1 MELVI
6 SKSANINYLAKIVDI
21 KNFTSHPDPE
31 TTKLKCTHI
40 DGYNIVVGID
50 SKPGLYVYF
59 PTSCEINPILLSYAN
74 LYRHKERNNNEH
86 ESGFFEDNGR
96 VKAIKLRGVISE
108 GFLMDFDL
116 FNNFLVDNISKRFG
130 DEEIPVN
137 TEFDSVKDG
146 TKEFWICKKY
156 IVKVQTFSGSKES
169 RYQKKVKKFNRVIDT
184 QFRFHYETA
193 QIKKIPNAIKPD
205 DLISCT
211 SKWHGTSGIS
221 AYVLCKKPVK
231 WYEFWKKYTIDY
243 DYLYSSRS
251 VIKNA
256 NYNKNQNG
264 GYYGCDVW
272 KYADDYI
279 KPFLQKGMTAYYEIV
294 GFLPNGVYIQKN
306 YDYGCIPPK
315 SENDYK
321 PEINF
326 KVRIYRLTLTNVDG
340 QVHEFSAREVQQW
353 CKNNGLIPVTELYY
367 GYAKDLYKDLD
378 ISEHWYE
385 NLLERLSNDKNFYM
399 EMDSPDCNNKVPHE
413 GIVIKKENMIPAAAK
428 LKCWTFLNKT
438 EQEALDKG
446 ESNIEDEN

>member
-1 MELVI
+1 MELII
-6 SKSANINYLAKIVDI
+6 SKNANINYLAKIVDI
-21 KNFTSHPDPE
+21 QTFTPHPDPE

-40 DGYNIVVGID
+40 DGYNIIVGID
-50 SKPGLYVYF
+50 SEPGIYIYF
-59 PTSCEINPILLSYAN
+59 PTSCEINSNLLSYAN
-74 LYRHKERNNNEH
+74 LYRHKERNRDENK
-86 ESGFFEDNGR
+86 SGFFEDNGR

-108 GFLMDFDL
+108 GFLLEWNIFH
-116 FNNFLVDNISKRFG
+116 NFLVDNILQTI
-130 DEEIPVN
+130 EPQLN
-137 TEFDSVKDG
+137 TEFDSIKCGDK
-146 TKEFWICKKY
+146 TFWICKKY
-156 IVKVQTFSGSKES
+156 IIKTETPHTSKES
-169 RYQKKVKKFNRVIDT
+169 RYQKRVKKFNRVIDT

-211 SKWHGTSGIS
+211 SKWHGSSGIS

-231 WYEFWKKYTIDY
+231 WYKFWKKYTIDY

-264 GYYGCDVW
+264 GYYSCDVW

-279 KPFLQKGMTAYYEIV
+279 KPFLIKGMSAYYEIV
-294 GFLPNGVYIQKN
+294 GFLPNGSYIQKN

-326 KVRIYRLTLTNVDG
+326 KVRVYRITLTNVDG

-353 CKNNGLIPVTELYY
+353 CKNNGLIPVTEFYY

-385 NLLERLSNDKNFYM
+385 NFLEKLSNDKNFYM

-413 GIVIKKENMIPAAAK
+413 GIVIKKENMISAAFK
-428 LKCWTFLNKT
+428 LKCFRFLQG
-438 EQEALDKG
+438 ESAELDAG
-446 ESNIEDEN
+446 ESNIEDNN